1 MYISIHSTC
10 IWGDTA
16 VRLSQQT
23 LKSNSFSKYTE
34 SPRIILPADED
45 RPIALIG
52 CAQLDA
58 AVAQLVNALECS
70 VVVDQNGGNRAII
83 HEILLFDENN
93 VAVVDARF
101 NHRIAFAAEREVA
114 VYIITQRDGNGIILV
129 GEDGFAAGNAAEE
142 GNGTTRDGDRFGMG
156 KRFFALL
163 RDHWDINS
171 HEPNRIDT
179 KGKT

>member
-1 MYISIHSTC
+1 MKCNGFAEYAKCS
-10 IWGDTA
+10 
-16 VRLSQQT
+16 
-23 LKSNSFSKYTE
+23 
-34 SPRIILPADED
+34 RIIWTTDENW
-45 RPIALIG
+45 PVPLVG

-58 AVAQLVNALECS
+58 AVTQFVNTLERR
-70 VVVDQNGGNRAII
+70 VVVDQNGGNRAIV
-83 HEILLFDENN
+83 HKILFFDKNN
-93 VAVVDARF
+93 VAVIDACAD
-101 NHRIAFAAEREVA
+101 HRITFAAQREVA